1 MKFSISKF
9 GIWLTKT
16 QIKIENA
23 VSKGFLLHDYVGS
36 WIAILSLLLV
46 LIFDFNI
53 YIVVVNPIIAGIT
66 KELSDK
72 FIRKV
77 KPEFMDFI
85 STAIKGVVLYIL
97 LLLLGY

>member
-1 MKFSISKF
+1 MKLDISKF
-9 GIWLTKT
+9 SIWLTKT
-16 QIKIENA
+16 QIEIENA
-23 VSKGFLLHDYVGS
+23 ISKSYLLHDYIGS

-53 YIVVVNPIIAGIT
+53 YIVIVNPIIAGIT
-66 KELSDK
+66 KELFDK

-77 KPEFMDFI
+77 KPELMDFI

>member
-1 MKFSISKF
+1 MKLDISKF
-9 GIWLTKT
+9 DIWLTKT

-23 VSKGFLLHDYVGS
+23 VSKSFLLHDYIGS

-66 KELSDK
+66 KELFDK

-77 KPEFMDFI
+77 KPELMDFI